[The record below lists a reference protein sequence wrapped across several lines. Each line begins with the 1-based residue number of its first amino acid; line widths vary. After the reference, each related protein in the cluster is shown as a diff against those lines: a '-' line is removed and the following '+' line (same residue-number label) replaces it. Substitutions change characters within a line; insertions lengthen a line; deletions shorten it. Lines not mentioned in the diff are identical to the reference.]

1 MNKRYFVTRCIGI
14 FIFVVVSCKPDNL
27 PSKTESHS
35 TVTTSPSFTITP
47 KPIETLTKTA
57 LPSSTLTI
65 SESKNFIKEYLTN
78 NSSCKLP
85 CWLDV
90 TPGETTLLEVEE
102 LLRYIGILFDSKGV
116 PGYTSNSTFHGTNT
130 LYYKN
135 IVTDFS
141 FEVIDKIVNAILIRS
156 YTYEPSEEFKAFWK
170 KYSLENILKE
180 YGVPDRILLNVT
192 GSYNFGR
199 TYQLWVFY
207 DSKKI
212 MIRYDGRIYDSGIN
226 DNPILRICPMI
237 DGMNPIGITL
247 QDSKSSLPIE
257 RFDAILGDIRPQ
269 IETGITRVVYSI
281 QEATGMNEKEYH
293 DLFMQEDELICFETP
308 SDIWDTEQ

>member
-1 MNKRYFVTRCIGI
+1 MNKLYFILRLIGV
-14 FIFVVVSCKPDNL
+14 FIFFIISCKPDNL
-27 PSKTESHS
+27 PSKNESHS
-35 TVTTSPSFTITP
+35 AVTTSPSFTIKP

-65 SESKNFIKEYLTN
+65 SESKNFIKEYLTD

-141 FEVIDKIVNAILIRS
+141 FEVIDKVVNAILIRS
-156 YTYEPSEEFKAFWK
+156 YTYEPSEEFKVFWK
-170 KYSLENILKE
+170 KYSLKNILKE
-180 YGVPDRILLNVT
+180 YGVPDRILLNVA

-199 TYQLWVFY
+199 TYRLWVFY

-226 DNPILRICPMI
+226 DNPILRICPMT
-237 DGMNPIGITL
+237 DGMNPINITL

-257 RFDAILGDIRPQ
+257 RFDVILEDIRLQ
-269 IETGITRVVYSI
+269 TETGRTRALHTI
-281 QEATGMNEKEYH
+281 QESTGMNKEEFYN
-293 DLFMQEDELICFETP
+293 LFMQDEELICFETP
-308 SDIWDTEQ
+308 SDIWDIEQ